1 MSPPEI
7 SHPATKGDAMEHH
20 TDHAPDAGAAR
31 QGRGQ
36 WLWISAGVMAALVV
50 VQGAGLLDRP
60 AMAEMTASAGG
71 YTMMTTDG
79 GSNEVGMVIDER
91 NETLL
96 VYSVKNRREVRLEN
110 RQSLPE
116 LFTRARAQA
125 GHPPRP

>member
-1 MSPPEI
+1 MTPS
-7 SHPATKGDAMEHH
+7 TKGDAMTSQH
-20 TDHAPDAGAAR
+20 DNIAAVAETGR
-31 QGRGQ
+31 EGRGQ
-36 WLWISAGVMAALVV
+36 WLWVSAGVMAALVV

-60 AMAEMTASAGG
+60 AIAEMTASAGG
-71 YTMMTTDG
+71 YTIMTTDG
-79 GSNEVGMVIDER
+79 GSNEVGLVIDER

-125 GHPPRP
+125 GHPARP

>member
-1 MSPPEI
+1 MNTQAVKAS
-7 SHPATKGDAMEHH
+7 
-20 TDHAPDAGAAR
+20 AGESR
-31 QGRGQ
+31 QTGRGQ
-36 WLWISAGVMAALVV
+36 WLWVSAGVMAALVV

-60 AMAEMTASAGG
+60 ALAEMTASGGG
-71 YTMMTTDG
+71 YTVMTTDG
-79 GSNEVGMVIDER
+79 GSNEVALVIDER

-116 LFTRARAQA
+116 LFVRARATA